1 MNKPLDAAERENPWA
16 EYWNSENVWASS
28 SLWRKQMETF
38 VRLSSEIMDYCEND
52 KVLDFGCGNSHFAE
66 IAAGRLGSVVCADV
80 SEHYVK
86 ACKRKFAS
94 TTNVTVARVQLDMS
108 DLSMLGAGFTKVICF
123 SVLHYFA
130 HLDHVAAFVRG
141 MQQMCVSGAKMI
153 IGDVGNRHRTFKDN
167 VKALSFVLREGMFV
181 DAARVVTRIW
191 LADARYRE
199 IKQRGNSYL
208 DVPDRFLE
216 SLGHD
221 LGLKVTTL
229 ETQFT
234 VNANYQ
240 NVLIEF

>member
-1 MNKPLDAAERENPWA
+1 VNKPLDAAERENPWI

-123 SVLHYFA
+123 SVLHYFT
-130 HLDHVAAFVRG
+130 HLDYVAAFMRG

-153 IGDVGNRHRTFKDN
+153 IGDIGNKHRTFKDN
-167 VKALSFVLREGMFV
+167 LKALTFALREGMLM
-181 DAARVVTRIW
+181 DAASVIARIW
-191 LADARYRE
+191 LADARYRK

-208 DVPDRFLE
+208 DVPDGYLE
-216 SLGHD
+216 SLGRE
-221 LGLKVTTL
+221 LGLKVTAL
-229 ETQFT
+229 DTQFT
-234 VNANYQ
+234 VNANYK
-240 NVLIEF
+240 NVLVEF